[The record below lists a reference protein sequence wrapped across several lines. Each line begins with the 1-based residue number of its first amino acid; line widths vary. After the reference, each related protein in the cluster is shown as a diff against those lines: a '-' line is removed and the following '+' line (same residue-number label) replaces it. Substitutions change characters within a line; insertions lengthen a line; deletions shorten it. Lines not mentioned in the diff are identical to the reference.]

1 MNNGLKKLLV
11 LLGCLAVLSTATTG
25 CSPVEKT
32 LKLLIGDGGNKK
44 TEVSLEPV
52 KQSGEK
58 GKGENTQGEKGE
70 QYLGKD
76 PQRNSVT
83 GTAGAKADQNSKLGS
98 EKIKVVL
105 YFGSKDGQYLVKEV
119 REIPKVE
126 GIARATLEELLKGPG
141 PESNLVQTVP
151 NGTKL
156 LDINI
161 KPDGLAIVSFSGEL
175 KAKHW
180 GGSAGEGNTVYSIV
194 NTLTQ
199 FPSVQRVQI
208 LIEDQAVETLAGHL
222 DISMPLERNPELI
235 RSK

>member
-11 LLGCLAVLSTATTG
+11 LLGCLAILSTVAAG

-32 LKLLIGDGGNKK
+32 LKLLIGDGENKK

-52 KQSGEK
+52 NQSAEK
-58 GKGENTQGEKGE
+58 GKDE

-76 PQRNSVT
+76 PKGNSVT
-83 GTAGAKADQNSKLGS
+83 GTAGVKVEQNPKLGS

-222 DISMPLERNPELI
+222 DISIPLERNPELI